1 MWNSSFARK
10 DEFMDIPEEAL
21 QRYLTWNGMLQ
32 ALDETDNHLP
42 DGAKRLVSRAI
53 SLLRQW
59 FSDSWLQR
67 GGQLAD
73 LPYSPHNK
81 TLLNA
86 LHLATVAALFARG
99 RKLPG
104 GDELFRDTVDIQESR
119 WLHTV
124 TILELAWRL
133 GDGADTVSVALEPA
147 LADGHRCD
155 LAIRL
160 DDQQTY
166 IEVTTKGETQRER
179 KAEIQVHVVSN
190 INFSLKSRYAVDIQA
205 EIIREPP
212 KRSADFAQWR
222 DQYSADLEALVAA
235 VVSDGIPKSAECSDV
250 KVTVYPSGH
259 PNFDPSRFLSGPP
272 LETDVS
278 RLLYRTVNEKA
289 CQGAS
294 ASPLIIWLY
303 DASTHLLWTDW
314 AHMSWRNKNQS
325 LRELLAPIS
334 HQHPNLAAVVIT
346 TGPLAVIPGN
356 PMLSGTWGWSSA
368 WSMASAGYVESHAVQ
383 FHSSLVLD
391 QLGRIT
397 RTPHQKWVTRLLVEA
412 GFDRDDVEG
421 IFEALLEERA
431 HS

>member
-1 MWNSSFARK
+1 
-10 DEFMDIPEEAL
+10 MDIPKEAL

-32 ALDETDNHLP
+32 ALDETDNPLP

-53 SLLRQW
+53 LLLRQW

-86 LHLATVAALFARG
+86 LHLATVAALFDSG
-99 RKLPG
+99 RTLPG
-104 GDELFRDTVDIQESR
+104 GDELFHDTVDIQESR

-133 GDGADTVSVALEPA
+133 GDGANAVVVDLEPV
-147 LADGHRCD
+147 LEDGHKCD
-155 LAIRL
+155 LAVTL
-160 DDQQTY
+160 DGRRTY
-166 IEVTTKGETQRER
+166 IEVTTKGDTQRQR
-179 KAEIQVHVVSN
+179 LADRQFHVVSN
-190 INFSLKSRYAVDIQA
+190 INFFVESQWAVNIQA
-205 EIIREPP
+205 EIIQAPP
-212 KRSADFAQWR
+212 KRSEDFGQWG
-222 DQYSADLEALVAA
+222 DQYSAEVKALAQA
-235 VVSDGIPKSAECSDV
+235 VVSEGIPKSAECSDV

-259 PNFDPSRFLSGPP
+259 PDFDPSHVLTGSPV
-272 LETDVS
+272 ETDVS
-278 RLLYRTVNEKA
+278 KLLYRSVKEKA
-289 CQGAS
+289 QQGSS
-294 ASPLIIWLY
+294 ASPLMIWLY
-303 DASTHLLWTDW
+303 DAAGNLRCTPWSQ
-314 AHMSWRNKNQS
+314 MSSRNKCQS
-325 LRELLAPIS
+325 LHDLLGPIRD
-334 HQHPNLAAVVIT
+334 QYPNLVAAIIT
-346 TGPLAVIPGN
+346 TPPLAVIPGS
-356 PMLSGTWGWSSA
+356 PMLSGAWGWSSA
-368 WSMASAGYVESHAVQ
+368 WSMATAGYVESHAVQ
-383 FHSSLVLD
+383 FQSSLVLD